1 MAKTP
6 TIKTLTEEVGISRSY
21 ASMIL
26 SQERTP
32 PKSLAIAI
40 FRKTGWRHPAIR
52 KMATDDMAVF
62 EKHEPWIAPSA
73 RPTAKT
79 GSVAA

>member
-26 SQERTP
+26 SRDRTP

-40 FRKTGWRHPAIR
+40 FRQTNWRHPAIR
-52 KMATDDMAVF
+52 KMSEEEMAVF
-62 EKHEPWIAPSA
+62 EKHEPWVAPSA

-79 GSVAA
+79 GVAA